1 MAAADDL
8 SERLETFERRVVGRS
23 ISEDTYTEYKRWIK
37 RFEQWWETNGD
48 SGEPTIADLEDF
60 DLLLTDPSTSLYP
73 WVNDNQKSTPA
84 VYSYSQRIIAISAL
98 KLWIRREYG
107 RRIPEQPQDIAVG
120 EPEPFQPTYL
130 SPNEIRETIESAP
143 EDCGCAGCK
152 AALAVSYD
160 AILRGAELCLLERG
174 DVDLEAGTLSVTAVK
189 GSRDSV
195 LGLNDYTLDV
205 LAEHIEAHDTSERL
219 FTNTYGSP
227 WTRNS
232 WSSHFR
238 TYHHEAGSHA
248 FGRHSPILHMFES
261 GEDFGTVYRRARHV
275 NPPTTARYARL
286 VGADTPDWAGR

>member
-1 MAAADDL
+1 MSTPDDL
-8 SERLETFERRVVGRS
+8 AGRLETFEQRVVGRS
-23 ISEDTYTEYKRWIK
+23 ISEDTYTEYERWIK
-37 RFEQWWETNGD
+37 RFEQWWDG
-48 SGEPTIADLEDF
+48 GEPTIAELEDF
-60 DLLLTDPSTSLYP
+60 DLLLTDASTSLYP
-73 WVNDNQKSTPA
+73 WVNNNQKPTPA
-84 VYSYSQRIIAISAL
+84 VYSHSQRIIAISAL

-107 RRIPEQPQDIAVG
+107 RRIPEQPQDIVVG
-120 EPEPFQPTYL
+120 DPEPFDPTYL
-130 SPNEIRETIESAP
+130 PPKEIREAVESAS
-143 EDCGCAGCK
+143 EACGCSGCT

-195 LGLNDYTLDV
+195 LGLNDYTLD
-205 LAEHIEAHDTSERL
+205 LLEDHSQTEDTTERL
-219 FTNTYGSP
+219 FTNTYGDP

-286 VGADTPDWAGR
+286 VGADTPDWAAR